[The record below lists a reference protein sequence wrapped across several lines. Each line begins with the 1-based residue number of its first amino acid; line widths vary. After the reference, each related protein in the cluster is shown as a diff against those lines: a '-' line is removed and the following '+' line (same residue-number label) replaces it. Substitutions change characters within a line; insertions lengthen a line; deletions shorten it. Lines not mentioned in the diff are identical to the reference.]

1 MKPLYDKLKNQTNFN
16 DTVPL
21 FGLEESTIKEAVNAP
36 FLNQRGFSVLKEL
49 LFLFKKK
56 KGEMFYNPY
65 IAHLTAILLI
75 FFQDYQAYQLIST
88 MMQQSSNMSI
98 SRVESLRWHMVF
110 KEDQMKNLAMS
121 FYTIVGN
128 NSESVGRIEKHLIRN
143 NIDRIKL
150 FSKLVQNFFYGFLPF
165 PVSLY

>member
-1 MKPLYDKLKNQTNFN
+1 
-16 DTVPL
+16 
-21 FGLEESTIKEAVNAP
+21 
-36 FLNQRGFSVLKEL
+36 
-49 LFLFKKK
+49 
-56 KGEMFYNPY
+56 
-65 IAHLTAILLI
+65 
-75 FFQDYQAYQLIST
+75 
-88 MMQQSSNMSI
+88 MSI

-150 FSKLVQNFFYGFLPF
+150 FSKLV
-165 PVSLY
+165 